1 MCSWMNEILYRYCES
16 LSRKS
21 DLKEEF
27 LILHK
32 LLEMRA
38 ATYVKMNRLL
48 GRFDLIKSL
57 AAAKRDD
64 NPQTIPKVE
73 DSSKSVQVPSESK

>member
-1 MCSWMNEILYRYCES
+1 MNEILYRYCETLSRQWDLTDES
-16 LSRKS
+16 LS
-21 DLKEEF
+21 L
-27 LILHK
+27 LK

-38 ATYVKMNRLL
+38 ATYVKMNCLL
-48 GRFDLIKSL
+48 ARFDLIKSL